1 MLNPRFTKIMKMVIV
16 LASLDVGAA
25 RAQNLLDFLTP
36 SQGEALQPMET
47 ILAAARAAVPGH
59 VMEIELER
67 KRGVWVYEVEVL
79 PQSGGRK
86 KELIFDAQ
94 TGALLSPR
102 KIIERTLATP
112 GRPAKEEFHYLEHAP

>member
-1 MLNPRFTKIMKMVIV
+1 MLKPRFTQMIKMVIV
-16 LASLDVGAA
+16 VASLGAGAA
-25 RAQNLLDFLTP
+25 QAQDLLDFLTP
-36 SQGEALQPMET
+36 SQDEALQPMET

-86 KELIFDAQ
+86 MELIFDAQ
-94 TGALLSPR
+94 IGALLSLR
-102 KIIERTLATP
+102 KD
-112 GRPAKEEFHYLEHAP
+112 

>member
-1 MLNPRFTKIMKMVIV
+1 MLKPRFMPMIKMVTV
-16 LASLDVGAA
+16 VASLEAGAA
-25 RAQNLLDFLTP
+25 QAQNLLDFLSP
-36 SQGEALQPMET
+36 SQGEALQPMES

-86 KELIFDAQ
+86 RELIFDAQ
-94 TGALLSPR
+94 TGALLSLR
-102 KIIERTLATP
+102 KIIERTSATP
-112 GRPAKEEFHYLEHAP
+112 GRPAKEEFDSLEHAP